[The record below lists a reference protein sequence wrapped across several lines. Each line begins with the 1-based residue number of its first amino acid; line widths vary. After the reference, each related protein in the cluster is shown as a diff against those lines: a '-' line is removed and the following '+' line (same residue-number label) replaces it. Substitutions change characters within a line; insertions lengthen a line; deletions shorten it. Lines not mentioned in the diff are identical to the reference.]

1 MLDLDGIEAFV
12 TIAEAGSISE
22 TARRLALSKSVVSGE
37 RLANLE
43 RALGARLRVNN
54 GLLMRGAVLAGLGI
68 ALLPSFLIG
77 AELAAGLLRIIDVG
91 METDVACPKDR
102 APSAT
107 VLALTQRLRNA
118 GYARAAAPPRF
129 DVRLRSRIRTTPARP
144 TPTRIS
150 VAGSSTRLAPSAL
163 MKTCIAAGGRPTTVW
178 LANAWFS
185 KYTVISC
192 STPSSGAC

>member
-1 MLDLDGIEAFV
+1 MLELDGIEAFV

-91 METDVACPKDR
+91 MEAEGAETDVACPKDR
-102 APSAT
+102 APSAK
-107 VLALTQRLRNA
+107 VQALTQ
-118 GYARAAAPPRF
+118 G
-129 DVRLRSRIRTTPARP
+129 LRSAFGDPPYRDLGLRSPP
-144 TPTRIS
+144 
-150 VAGSSTRLAPSAL
+150 G
-163 MKTCIAAGGRPTTVW
+163 C
-178 LANAWFS
+178 
-185 KYTVISC
+185 
-192 STPSSGAC
+192 